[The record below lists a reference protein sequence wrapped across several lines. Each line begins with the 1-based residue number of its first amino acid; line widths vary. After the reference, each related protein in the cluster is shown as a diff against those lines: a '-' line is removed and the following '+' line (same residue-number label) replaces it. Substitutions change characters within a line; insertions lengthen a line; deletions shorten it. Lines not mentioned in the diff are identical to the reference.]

1 MFGVVVVELVGNADA
16 LGKET
21 RTVWK
26 VEFAGQ
32 EAALLE
38 DVGDV
43 ATRACVPGVD
53 VDHLGCVG
61 CGAGG
66 RWRKSASGFLNET
79 GNGEAVVL
87 VEVIC
92 IGGVIPLDACELTKI
107 RDVFVSETAVEEE
120 CGNVRVLWFVG

>member
-1 MFGVVVVELVGNADA
+1 MFGVVVVGLVGNADA
-16 LGKET
+16 LNKET
-21 RTVWK
+21 RIVWK

-32 EAALLE
+32 EAALVE

-43 ATRACVPGVD
+43 ATRACVPCVD

-61 CGAGG
+61 TGC
-66 RWRKSASGFLNET
+66 RWRKGAVGFLNET

-92 IGGVIPLDACELTKI
+92 IGGVVPLDVCELAKVRNI
-107 RDVFVSETAVEEE
+107 FVSETAVEEE
-120 CGNVRVLWFVG
+120 CGNV

>member
-43 ATRACVPGVD
+43 ATRACVPCID

-61 CGAGG
+61 CGTGC
-66 RWRKSASGFLNET
+66 RWRKSAGGFLNQT

-92 IGGVIPLDACELTKI
+92 IGGVVPLDVCELAKVG
-107 RDVFVSETAVEEE
+107 DVFVSETAVEKE
-120 CGNVRVLWFVG
+120 CGNV